1 MTSAQRWLHR
11 RSHHHS
17 EFPRERLRAERG
29 GSVSVIVPAK
39 ECAATIGPVT
49 GALCALEAAGVVDQV
64 LVVDAASADGTAEIA
79 ARHGAEVVQEGALLP
94 QFGPVLGKGD
104 AMWRALSAAT
114 GDIVAYV
121 DGDTSG
127 FSERF
132 ACGIVGPLVCEPGV
146 AFVKAAYRRPF
157 AVDGVV
163 VPDGGGRVSQLCAR
177 PLLAMF
183 YPELAAI
190 RQPLS
195 GEIAARRDLLASLP
209 FATGYAV
216 ETAMLIDVYRRAG
229 LDAIA
234 QVDFDE
240 RQNRHQPLDALVP
253 MAYAVLQVVADRL
266 ERDGR
271 LDGVDAGHLLV
282 ADGDGV
288 EPHPVDLIE
297 RPPLASLQRD
307 RVAGPAAGAP
317 LPG

>member
-1 MTSAQRWLHR
+1 MTSAQQWLLR
-11 RSHHHS
+11 RSHHHA
-17 EFPRERLRAERG
+17 EFSAGRLAAERTDT
-29 GSVSVIVPAK
+29 VSVVVPTR
-39 ECAATIGPVT
+39 ECAGTIGPVVDAL
-49 GALCALEAAGVVDQV
+49 GALQAAGAIDQV
-64 LVVDAASADGTAEIA
+64 LVVDAASADGTADIA
-79 ARHGAEVVQEGALLP
+79 ARGGADVRQESSLLP
-94 QFGPVLGKGD
+94 GHGPVLGKGD

-146 AFVKAAYRRPF
+146 QFVKAAYRRPF

-163 VPDGGGRVSQLCAR
+163 VPDGGGRVSQLAAR

-195 GEIAARRDLLASLP
+195 GEIAARRDLLEALP

-216 ETAMLIDVYRRAG
+216 ETAMLIDVYRRVG
-229 LDAIA
+229 LDGIA

-240 RQNRHQPLDALVP
+240 RRNRHQPLDALVP

-266 ERDGR
+266 QREGR
-271 LDGVDAGHLLV
+271 LTGVDAGHLLV
-282 ADGDGV
+282 AADDGM
-288 EPHPVDLIE
+288 EPHPVELIE
-297 RPPLASLQRD
+297 RPPLATLGLVRAAVSEP
-307 RVAGPAAGAP
+307 APAAR
-317 LPG
+317 